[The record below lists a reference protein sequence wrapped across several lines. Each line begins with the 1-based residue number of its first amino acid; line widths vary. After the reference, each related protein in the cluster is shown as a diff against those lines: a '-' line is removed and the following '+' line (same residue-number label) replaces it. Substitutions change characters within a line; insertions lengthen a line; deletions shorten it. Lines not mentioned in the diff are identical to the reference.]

1 MASVYVIDDNENTC
15 KIIKKI
21 LESEG
26 HAVKTECCP
35 KKAVEFLSTNDSS
48 NFLSA
53 IFLDLVM
60 PEIDGYEL
68 LKLIRKNNKLE
79 KVKVILLTSKDEQSD
94 MMKSYDKGVDYF
106 MPKPA
111 NKSQILF
118 ALDTVLNSKCT
129 LSESA

>member
-1 MASVYVIDDNENTC
+1 MASIYVIDDNESTC

-26 HAVKTECCP
+26 HAVRTESSSQ
-35 KKAVEFLSTNDSS
+35 KAKEFLSKSDSS
-48 NFLSA
+48 AFLSV

-60 PEIDGYEL
+60 PEMNGYEL
-68 LKLIRKNNKLE
+68 LELIKKNKRLD
-79 KVKVILLTSKDEQSD
+79 KVKVILLTSKDDQSD

-111 NKSQILF
+111 NKKQILF
-118 ALDTVLNSKCT
+118 ALETVMNAEQSLND
-129 LSESA
+129 SA